1 MKNVFICIACFLVM
15 SALVSAQQPLTLTV
29 EECYKKAENNYPLIK
44 QYDLI
49 TCSREYTLENLSKS
63 WFPQISLNGQA
74 TYQTEVTEIPI
85 DFSTVQIPVEMDEM
99 SKEQYK
105 ATIDISQMVWD
116 GGATKAQK
124 QLTVLESEVEM
135 LQNTVTIY
143 SIRESIN
150 QLYFGLLGINDQLI
164 LLELNKENIKTNRTV
179 VQSMFNN
186 GNAVQSDIDLLDV
199 ELLDIEQKQVE
210 QTTLKQAYLKMLSL
224 FIKEKLD
231 EHSRLIKPTLQSN
244 IFSIP
249 IQRTELDLYNVQL
262 DMYDKQERTVTAK
275 NMPVINVFAQGGYG
289 RPGLNMMSNKFSF
302 FAMGGVKLTWNF
314 GNLYTRKNDLRLIK
328 NSKDNILV
336 QQEIFL
342 FNANQQLTKE
352 QAEIDKL
359 HTLIE
364 RDSDII
370 RLRIRIR
377 EAGESKYKNGVYQ
390 INELIRDI
398 NNESSA
404 KQTKAFREIQHLQ
417 SIYNYKY
424 LKGN

>member
-1 MKNVFICIACFLVM
+1 M
-15 SALVSAQQPLTLTV
+15 
-29 EECYKKAENNYPLIK
+29 
-44 QYDLI
+44 
-49 TCSREYTLENLSKS
+49 
-63 WFPQISLNGQA
+63 
-74 TYQTEVTEIPI
+74 
-85 DFSTVQIPVEMDEM
+85 
-99 SKEQYK
+99 
-105 ATIDISQMVWD
+105 
-116 GGATKAQK
+116 
-124 QLTVLESEVEM
+124 
-135 LQNTVTIY
+135 
-143 SIRESIN
+143 
-150 QLYFGLLGINDQLI
+150 
-164 LLELNKENIKTNRTV
+164 
-179 VQSMFNN
+179 
-186 GNAVQSDIDLLDV
+186 
-199 ELLDIEQKQVE
+199 
-210 QTTLKQAYLKMLSL
+210 
-224 FIKEKLD
+224 
-231 EHSRLIKPTLQSN
+231 
-244 IFSIP
+244 
-249 IQRTELDLYNVQL
+249 
-262 DMYDKQERTVTAK
+262 
-275 NMPVINVFAQGGYG
+275 
-289 RPGLNMMSNKFSF
+289 
-302 FAMGGVKLTWNF
+302 
-314 GNLYTRKNDLRLIK
+314 YTRKNDLRLIK